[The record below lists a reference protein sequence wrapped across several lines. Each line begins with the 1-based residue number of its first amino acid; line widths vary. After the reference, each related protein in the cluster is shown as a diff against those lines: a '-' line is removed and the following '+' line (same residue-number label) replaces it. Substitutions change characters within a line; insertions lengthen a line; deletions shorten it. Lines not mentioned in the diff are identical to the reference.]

1 MSSSQAPRANETARR
16 WPWALVVVAA
26 LIPLVGVMNL
36 YSAAQNFIDPDIWM
50 KQLLWAAGGFALAT
64 FVARLKPS
72 TLEAAAWP
80 IYVVTCILLVLVLAV
95 GTPIKGA
102 QRWLDLGPF
111 NMQPSEIAKV
121 AIMLVVAR
129 TFARFEVAGGY
140 TLLSLVRPMNISRP
154 LGLVALVGLRL
165 YSQRKHIVVGF
176 RKNGLEPPPIGDA
189 IDAARAMAS
198 PPKEIATALGDLDPR
213 WLAPAVVG
221 VALLWLVAALVVASR
236 RRFDAR
242 AVVAPVDII
251 LAPFVL
257 VLIEPDLGTASIV
270 LAIAASQI
278 LFAGMRWRDLVVSGV
293 ASIGVALFAWNNL
306 LHDYQ
311 KKRVE
316 TFLDPESDI
325 QGSGYH
331 AAQSIIA
338 VGSGQ
343 VTGKGWCEGT
353 QTQLSFL
360 PENHTDFAFS
370 VLGEEWGFVGA
381 VVVITLF
388 FALVTLMMRAAGKA
402 TDRFSALLA
411 VGAAAML
418 FWHAFINIGM
428 VIGVLPVVGVT
439 LPLVSYGGSSMI
451 TKVIAIGFAVNAAAQ
466 SRRAA

>member
-1 MSSSQAPRANETARR
+1 MSPLPVARSTDVVR
-16 WPWALVVVAA
+16 WPWPLIAVAIT
-26 LIPLVGVMNL
+26 LPLVGVVNL
-36 YSAAQNFIDPDIWM
+36 YSAAQNFVDPTIWM
-50 KQLLWAAGGFALAT
+50 KQLVWAAAGIVIAAV
-64 FVARLKPS
+64 VARLKPS
-72 TLEAAAWP
+72 TLEAIAWP
-80 IYVVTCILLVLVLAV
+80 IYLVTCGLLVLVLV
-95 GTPIKGA
+95 MGTPIKGA

-111 NMQPSEIAKV
+111 NMQPSEVAKI

-129 TFARFEVAGGY
+129 TFARFEMPKGY
-140 TLLSLVRPMNISRP
+140 TLAALMRPMNVTRP
-154 LGLVALVGLRL
+154 LGLLVLVAVRM
-165 YSQRKHIVVGF
+165 YAQRAHIAAGF
-176 RKNGLEPPPIGDA
+176 RKAGLDA
-189 IDAARAMAS
+189 PSITDAVQTARELGETPREVAA
-198 PPKEIATALGDLDPR
+198 ALEKLDPS
-213 WLAPAVVG
+213 WLAPSLIALAAV
-221 VALLWLVAALVVASR
+221 WLITALVWRAR
-236 RRFDAR
+236 RRFEAHDLI
-242 AVVAPVDII
+242 APMDII
-251 LAPFVL
+251 LVPFVL
-257 VLIEPDLGTASIV
+257 VLVEPDLGTASIV
-270 LAIAASQI
+270 LAVAASQI
-278 LFAGMRWRDLVVSGV
+278 LFAGMRWRDLVVAGI
-293 ASIGVALFAWNNL
+293 AGIGVVVFAWNNL

-311 KKRVE
+311 RKRVE

-381 VVVITLF
+381 VVVVVLF
-388 FALVTLMMRAAGKA
+388 FLLVALMLRAAGRA
-402 TDRFSALLA
+402 TDRFSALLG

-451 TKVIAIGFAVNAAAQ
+451 TKMMAVGFAINAAAQ
-466 SRRAA
+466 ARRAS